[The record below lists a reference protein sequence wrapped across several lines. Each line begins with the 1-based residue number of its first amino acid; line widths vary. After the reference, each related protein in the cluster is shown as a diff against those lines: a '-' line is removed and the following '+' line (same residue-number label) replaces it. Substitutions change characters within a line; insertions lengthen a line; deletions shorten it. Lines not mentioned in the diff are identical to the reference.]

1 MVNVLSS
8 VEELSIAKIAVF
20 TAVAVALTMIP
31 AFSVIGLQGLSIT
44 LGAIAPVL
52 LGVVLRP
59 REALASAILAGIIS
73 TIIPPPGVFGPLS
86 PLPLIAG
93 TLATILVYHYG
104 VKGKALYASLH
115 LILIALFITLS
126 LPEIIVEYPY
136 YPWFHIVGLIT
147 ALILALTNKHKLVLV
162 SSSIAGI
169 LVDHMTGSVIAQVYF
184 PLIAGF
190 KIPANIWASVTWIY
204 PIERTILIVIA
215 SMLLIILDRIGVL
228 RPWTTTR

>member
-1 MVNVLSS
+1 MNS
-8 VEELSIAKIAVF
+8 VEELSIARIAVF
-20 TAVAVALTMIP
+20 TAIAVALTMIP
-31 AFSVIGLQGLSIT
+31 TFSVIGVQGLSIT

-59 REALASAILAGIIS
+59 REAMASAILAGILS

-93 TLATILVYHYG
+93 TLAATLVYHYG
-104 VKGKALYASLH
+104 TRGRTLYASLH
-115 LILIALFITLS
+115 LILIALFIVLS

-136 YPWFHIVGLIT
+136 YPWFHVVGLIV
-147 ALILALTNKHKLVLV
+147 ALTLALTNKRKLILV
-162 SSSIAGI
+162 SSSIAGV
-169 LVDHMTGSVIAQVYF
+169 LVDHMTGSVIAQIYF

-190 KIPANIWASVTWIY
+190 RIPASMWASVTWIY
-204 PIERTILIVIA
+204 PIERTILIAIA

-228 RPWTTTR
+228 GSWTTSR